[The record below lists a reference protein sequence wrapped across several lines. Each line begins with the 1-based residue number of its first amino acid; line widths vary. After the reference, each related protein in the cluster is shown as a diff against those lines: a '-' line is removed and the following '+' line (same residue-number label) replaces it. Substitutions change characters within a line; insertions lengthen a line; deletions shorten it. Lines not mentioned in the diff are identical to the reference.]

1 MNTLE
6 RMAAARKARMSENN
20 PHGYQSEQLRH
31 SDAVL
36 TRSINEGKK
45 IDDVLAS
52 AMDRLNKF

>member
-6 RMAAARKARMSENN
+6 RMAAARKARISENN
-20 PHGYQSEQLRH
+20 PHGYQSEQLRR

-45 IDDVLAS
+45 VDDALAS